1 MRRSESS
8 YPAERQV
15 VHIFPSAHG
24 TACVVNYAADHN
36 SLNDFLS
43 MFDIWEGNGEF
54 KLSDDGKHSEVWFEV
69 SKEFHEFAMT
79 ETVERVFKR
88 FGVRV
93 EFG

>member
-1 MRRSESS
+1 MWRNESS

-15 VHIFPSAHG
+15 VHIFPSAYG
-24 TACVVNYAADHN
+24 TARVVNYAADHN
-36 SLNDFLS
+36 SLNSFLS

-54 KLSDDGKHSEVWFEV
+54 MLSDDGKYNEVWFEV
-69 SKEFHEFAMT
+69 SQEFHEFAMT
-79 ETVERVFKR
+79 ETMGRVFKR